1 MKKTVIIKSITN
13 RESYSL
19 DKYFQEIGK
28 YNLLT
33 KDEEI
38 ELSKK
43 IKDISDRESINK
55 LINSNLRFVIT
66 VVKQY
71 QNQGLPLL
79 DLISEGNLGLIKA
92 ANKFDYSKGVNFIS
106 YAVWWIKQSI
116 LQALTDHSRTVR
128 LPLNQVNNLMKI
140 NKILEKIEQEHERL
154 PSNEEISKLMSIK
167 IGKVDKMLNMYN
179 KTISID
185 EPVKSGNSETHT
197 LIDILENENSTSPDN
212 NLMHI
217 STLKEIEEYL
227 DVLKDRDKQIITL
240 FFNHQMT
247 LSDIGEKIGISKER
261 VRQIRDRSIRKMRAS
276 FKYR

>member
-1 MKKTVIIKSITN
+1 MKKTVITKSITN

>member
-106 YAVWWIKQSI
+106 YAVWWIRQSI
-116 LQALTDHSRTVR
+116 LKAIGDQSRLVRIPLNKRLLVNKIEKIYFKNHPHSARPTRPAGYRLFPSLSYPQIHTIKHCLHHPQR
-128 LPLNQVNNLMKI
+128 LPAGSF
-140 NKILEKIEQEHERL
+140 
-154 PSNEEISKLMSIK
+154 P
-167 IGKVDKMLNMYN
+167 
-179 KTISID
+179 ID
-185 EPVKSGNSETHT
+185 
-197 LIDILENENSTSPDN
+197 
-212 NLMHI
+212 
-217 STLKEIEEYL
+217 
-227 DVLKDRDKQIITL
+227 
-240 FFNHQMT
+240 
-247 LSDIGEKIGISKER
+247 LSLT
-261 VRQIRDRSIRKMRAS
+261 
-276 FKYR
+276 

>member
-247 LSDIGEKIGISKER
+247 LSDIGEKS
-261 VRQIRDRSIRKMRAS
+261 
-276 FKYR
+276 